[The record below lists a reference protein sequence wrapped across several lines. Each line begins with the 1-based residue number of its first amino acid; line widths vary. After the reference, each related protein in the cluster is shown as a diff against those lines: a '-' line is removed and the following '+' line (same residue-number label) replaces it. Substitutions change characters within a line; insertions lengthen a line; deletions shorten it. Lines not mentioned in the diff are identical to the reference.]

1 MIEALTATDPLSLFH
16 RLDPETLADPYPLYR
31 RLQEQDPIHWD
42 PYLHAWVLTKYEDVV
57 QAVQSFSSERS
68 PTPEQ
73 FTAYGME
80 ELNPVA
86 QVLIRQM
93 IFRDP
98 PAHTRLKAL
107 AAAAFTPAR
116 VEALRTHIQEIT
128 DGLIDAVAPLG
139 RMDVIADL
147 ADLLPATITS
157 ELMGVPVRDREWLK
171 SRSIQFTGLLGNFQH
186 NPDRA
191 RAMLAVTEELTLYF
205 KERLKEQEIE
215 SRPGVVNA
223 FRTAEI
229 DGDRLSEEEV
239 TANCIITLV
248 GGLETTTNLIGTWIL
263 TLLKQPEHLR
273 KLRENPSLLNTAVE
287 EALRFESPVQ
297 YTARIAP
304 EDVEIRGKKIRKRE
318 AVITLLAAANR
329 DPDRFPNPDIF
340 DMERRDNRHV
350 AFAWGPHYCFG
361 ASLARAEA
369 QIVLRTVMRRLKNLT
384 LEPGPLRWINNMVF
398 RGLESLPVTFESCAA
413 VSTAGAAD

>member
-31 RLQEQDPIHWD
+31 SLQEEDPVHWD
-42 PYLHAWVLTKYEDVV
+42 PYLHSWVLTKYEDVV

-80 ELNPVA
+80 HLNPVA
-86 QVLIRQM
+86 QVLVRQM

-116 VEALRTHIQEIT
+116 VEALKAHIQEIT
-128 DGLIDAVAPLG
+128 DNLLDAVAPLG

-157 ELMGVPVRDREWLK
+157 ELMGVPVRDRDWLK

-186 NPDRA
+186 NPDRS
-191 RAMLAVTEELTLYF
+191 RAMLEVTEELTLYF

-215 SRPGVVNA
+215 SRPGVVHA

-229 DGDRLSEEEV
+229 NGDRLSEEEV

-263 TLLKQPEHLR
+263 TLLKHPDHLR
-273 KLRENPSLLNTAVE
+273 RLSENPSLLGTAVE

-304 EDVEIRGKKIRKRE
+304 EDVEIRGRKIRKRE

-329 DPDRFPNPDIF
+329 DPDRFPDPDTF

-361 ASLARAEA
+361 AALARVEA
-369 QIVLRTVMRRLKNLT
+369 QIVLRTVLRRLKNLT
-384 LEPGPLRWINNMVF
+384 LEPGAQRWLNNMVF
-398 RGLESLPVTFESCAA
+398 RGLETLPVTFDASAEVA
-413 VSTAGAAD
+413 TG

>member
-1 MIEALTATDPLSLFH
+1 MVEVAPLTDSLSLYH
-16 RLDPETLADPYPLYR
+16 RLDPETLANPYPLYR
-31 RLQEQDPIHWD
+31 SLQQEDPVHWD
-42 PYLHAWVLTKYEDVV
+42 PYLHAWVLTKYEDAMY
-57 QAVQSFSSERS
+57 AVQHFSSERS

-73 FTAYGME
+73 LTAYGMA
-80 ELNPVA
+80 ELNPAA
-86 QVLIRQM
+86 QVLVRQM

-107 AAAAFTPAR
+107 AAAAFTPGR
-116 VEALRTHIQEIT
+116 VETLKNHIQEVT
-128 DGLIDAVAPLG
+128 DQLIDAVAPHG
-139 RMDVIADL
+139 RMDVIAEL
-147 ADLLPATITS
+147 ADVLPSTITS

-171 SRSIQFTGLLGNFQH
+171 SRSMQFTGLLGNFQH

-191 RAMLAVTEELTLYF
+191 KAMLQVTEELTLYF
-205 KERLKEQEIE
+205 KERLREQEIE
-215 SRPGVVNA
+215 RRPGVVDA

-229 DGDRLSEEEV
+229 NGDRLSEEEV

-263 TLLKQPEHLR
+263 TLLQRPDDLR
-273 KLRENPSLLNTAVE
+273 KLTENPALMPTAVE

-304 EDVEIRGKKIRKRE
+304 EDVEIRGKRIRKRE

-329 DPDRFPNPDIF
+329 DPDRFADPDTF
-340 DMERRDNRHV
+340 DMERKDNRHL

-361 ASLARAEA
+361 APLARAEA
-369 QIVLRTVMRRLKNLT
+369 QIVLRTVLRRLNNLA
-384 LEPGPLRWINNMVF
+384 LVPGPRRWINNMVF
-398 RGLESLPVTFESCAA
+398 RGLETLPITFDPVGAVAAGCAA
-413 VSTAGAAD
+413 D